1 MLDVRFSIGAD
12 EFDLRQFNVNLAKF
26 IDDTHLGLIQVH
38 AESLSILAWTVAYL
52 SPLNK
57 AQDMPS
63 EQARKPLPETVNTL
77 PPAAGKVLG
86 YNRDQ
91 LKSKVKG
98 AERDG
103 SHSRL
108 LQVDEFCPKNKHRSD
123 CPKEFCCDIE
133 NTF

>member
-1 MLDVRFSIGAD
+1 MLAVRLSIGAD
-12 EFDLRQFNVNLAKF
+12 EFDLTQFNVIFAKF
-26 IDDTHLGLIQVH
+26 KEDTHLGLIQVH
-38 AESLSILAWTVAYL
+38 AESLSILAWTVAFL
-52 SPLNK
+52 SPLAK

-63 EQARKPLPETVNTL
+63 EQARKPLPETVNIL

-108 LQVDEFCPKNKHRSD
+108 LQLDALCPRKIHRSD
-123 CPKEFCCDIE
+123 CPKEFCCDVE